1 MPTPITPSQLDADC
15 LRIVEHV
22 EAYAPSLGAA
32 IRVLYTIGC
41 REGEI
46 MVRSRWSRVDP
57 ATYTLLPQKGN
68 NLRVVPSADLP
79 LSYQHWINSST
90 WPGSI
95 TSVNN
100 LRRIT
105 RAFSALPPLF
115 CGSKGISS
123 HRFRHNRIKQ
133 LYLQGQSVDQIKDYM
148 GLLSASIVQGYVDS
162 VITASV

>member
-1 MPTPITPSQLDADC
+1 MPAPISPAQLDADC
-15 LRIVEHV
+15 LLIVQRV
-22 EAYAPSLGAA
+22 ETYAPALGSA
-32 IRVLYTIGC
+32 IRVMYNIGC

-46 MVRSRWSRVDP
+46 MAKDRWTQIDP
-57 ATYTLLPQKGN
+57 VTYTMLPQKGN
-68 NLRVVPSADLP
+68 ALRVVPAADLP
-79 LSYQHWINSST
+79 IQYQHWINAST

-105 RAFSALPPLF
+105 RAFSNLPPLF

-133 LYLQGQSVDQIKDYM
+133 LYLSGQTVVQIRDYM
-148 GLLSASIVQGYVDS
+148 GLLSSSIVEGYIDS
-162 VITASV
+162 VISA